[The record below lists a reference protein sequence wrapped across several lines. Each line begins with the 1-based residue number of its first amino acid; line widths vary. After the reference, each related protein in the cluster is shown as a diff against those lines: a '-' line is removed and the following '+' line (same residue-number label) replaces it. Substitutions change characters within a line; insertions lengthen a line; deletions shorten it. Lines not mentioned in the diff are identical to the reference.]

1 MKIKILRF
9 LSSIGFPV
17 RPILRYFKPF
27 LLERIKI
34 VRHHRIDTLLD
45 IGANAGQYSMLMRTL
60 KYKGRI
66 ISFEP
71 LSTAFARLQKN
82 SGADKNW
89 TINNFALGDK
99 AEMATIN
106 VSENSFSSSL
116 LDIKQ
121 AHVESAPESN
131 YTHTEEIEVK
141 TLDDVFSQFCS
152 EKDRV
157 MVKIDT
163 QGFEKNVIDG
173 AAKSLSKVTLLQ
185 LEMSLVELYENEM
198 LFDEMVAYLKE
209 RGFTLISLEPGF
221 SNPNSGEL
229 LQVDG
234 IFVNESMN

>member
-17 RPILRYFKPF
+17 KPVLRYFKPF

-34 VRHHRIDTLLD
+34 VRHHNIDTVLD

-71 LSTAFARLQKN
+71 LSSAFGRLQKN
-82 SGADKNW
+82 SASDKKW

-99 AEMATIN
+99 EETATIN
-106 VSENSFSSSL
+106 VSENSFSSSI

-121 AHVESAPESN
+121 AHVDSAPESN
-131 YTHTEEIEVK
+131 YTHTEEITVK
-141 TLDDVFSQFCS
+141 TLDSVFDQFCS
-152 EKDRV
+152 ENDQV

-173 AAKSLSKVTLLQ
+173 GVSSLAKVKLLQ

-198 LFDEMVAYLKE
+198 LFNDMVNYLKE
-209 RGFTLISLEPGF
+209 RGFTLVSLEPGF
-221 SNPNSGEL
+221 SNRDSGEL

-234 IFVNESMN
+234 IFVNEAMV